1 MLRCPRMHS
10 DDPPDSAQPPTRF
23 PPHLRLVWSRPSH
36 LPPLAPRKP
45 VDLAAAIER
54 HLSGRDGYTDEQF
67 VVMFSR
73 ARS

>member
-1 MLRCPRMHS
+1 MLRCGGM
-10 DDPPDSAQPPTRF
+10 DAEDAIDPPRAPF

-36 LPPLAPRKP
+36 LPPLPPRKP
-45 VDLAAAIER
+45 VDLAAALER